1 MITEMFVLCQEFVI
15 LNLISFHFSLWK
27 ARNFKC
33 MIMEAQRI
41 WRSTI
46 RLGLQYRSSRP
57 KMFLE
62 ISQNSHENTCAR
74 ASFLIKLLKKETL
87 LKKRL
92 WHRCFSANFSIF
104 LRTPFFYR
112 TPPIAVFNSKYCFS
126 LRYYPIFLT
135 SSDITYRQLHVS
147 GRAHLKESTEITIV
161 ILRTETLEELRSLED
176 ICGGPGRWYGLP

>member
-1 MITEMFVLCQEFVI
+1 MKLNSWKIQITLRLSWKKALLIKKPALVITEMFVLYQEFVI

-87 LKKRL
+87 AQVFFSEFFDISKNTFFLQNTSDS
-92 WHRCFSANFSIF
+92 CF
-104 LRTPFFYR
+104 
-112 TPPIAVFNSKYCFS
+112 
-126 LRYYPIFLT
+126 
-135 SSDITYRQLHVS
+135 
-147 GRAHLKESTEITIV
+147 
-161 ILRTETLEELRSLED
+161 
-176 ICGGPGRWYGLP
+176 